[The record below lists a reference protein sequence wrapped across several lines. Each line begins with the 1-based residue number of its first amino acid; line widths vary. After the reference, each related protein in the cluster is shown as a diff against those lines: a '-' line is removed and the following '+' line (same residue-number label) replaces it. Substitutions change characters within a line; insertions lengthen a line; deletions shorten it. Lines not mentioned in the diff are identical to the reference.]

1 MPQTIIDLLNKAA
14 EASNADTFRRGNLVH
29 LPAEG
34 SLIVTGDIHGHRRNF
49 ERIVAFADLA
59 KNPDRHI
66 VLQEIIHGGPEDPQG
81 GCLSYK
87 LLFDVARYKLDFPH
101 RVHTVMGNHD
111 TAFISD
117 SGVMKNGKEMNRPMY
132 LAMEREFQQA
142 GSNIIQAIKRF
153 LLSQP
158 LAVRCDNR
166 IWVSHS
172 LPGNSFVDKF
182 DPQILNKP
190 LQTSDIARPGSAY
203 LLTWGRRHSQALLD
217 KMAGLFDV
225 DVFILG
231 HQPQQ
236 QGWSRAGRNL
246 IIIASDHNHGC
257 LLSLD
262 LAKSYTVEQLIDSL
276 VPLTSIL

>member
-14 EASNADTFRRGNLVH
+14 EANNADNFRRGNLIH

-101 RVHTVMGNHD
+101 RVHIIMGNHD

-117 SGVMKNGKEMNRPMY
+117 SEVMKDGKEMNRPMY

-142 GSNIIQAIKRF
+142 GGDIIQAIKQF

-172 LPGNSFVDKF
+172 LPGDNFADKF
-182 DPQILNKP
+182 DPQILDRP
-190 LQTSDIARPGSAY
+190 LQTSDVARPGSAY

-217 KMAGLFDV
+217 KMAKLFDV

-236 QGWSRAGRNL
+236 QGWSQAGRNL

-262 LAKSYTVEQLIDSL
+262 LAKSYTVEQLIDSI

>member
-1 MPQTIIDLLNKAA
+1 MPQTIIGLLNKAA
-14 EASNADTFRRGNLVH
+14 EANNADSFRRGNLIH

-34 SLIVTGDIHGHRRNF
+34 SLIVTGDLHGHRRNF
-49 ERIVAFADLA
+49 ERIVAFADLG
-59 KNPDRHI
+59 KKPDRHI
-66 VLQEIIHGGPEDPQG
+66 ILQEIIHGGPEDSQG

-101 RVHTVMGNHD
+101 RVHIVMGNHD
-111 TAFISD
+111 TAFISN
-117 SGVMKNGKEMNRPMY
+117 SEVMKDGREMNRPMH
-132 LAMEREFQQA
+132 LAVEREFPQA
-142 GSNIIQAIKRF
+142 GSDIIQAIKQF

-166 IWVSHS
+166 VWVSHS
-172 LPGNSFVDKF
+172 LPGDNFVDKF
-182 DPQILNKP
+182 DPQILARP

-217 KMAGLFDV
+217 KMAKLFDV

-236 QGWSRAGRNL
+236 EGWCQAGRNL

-257 LLSLD
+257 LLPLD
-262 LAKSYTVEQLIDSL
+262 LAKPYTVEQLIDSI
-276 VPLTSIL
+276 VPLTSIP